1 MDFEVLLDKFS
12 GGQIA
17 FAIGLGIGLLFGVFA
32 QQSQFCLRAA
42 SIEFWRRETGTKTII
57 WLFTF
62 GAAML
67 ATQLFV
73 ESGLIDTGRV
83 RQLNNPGSIS
93 GAIVGGLLFG
103 AGMIL
108 CRGCASRMLVLSATG
123 NIRALVAGLV
133 VTIVAQASYR
143 GGLSPLREQISS
155 WWVVEAHQRGFAHW
169 LPPYGGAIL
178 GILVLGLAFW
188 LMRRHPVRSWRATA
202 GVFAGG
208 TIALAWLLNSLHAAN
223 SFDVVPVQ
231 SISFTG
237 PSADTLMGL
246 INQPSLPL
254 TFDIGLVPGVFIGS
268 MLAALVSREFQ
279 WQRFTAESGTV
290 RYLIGATLMG
300 FGAMLAGGCA
310 VGAGISGGVMLV
322 VTSWA
327 ALVCMVI
334 GAGFTDWLVDRRPQ
348 VGRNAVVQQTAPD
361 AISTS
366 P

>member
-1 MDFEVLLDKFS
+1 MDVELILEEFS
-12 GGQIA
+12 GGEIA
-17 FAIGLGIGLLFGVFA
+17 FAIGLTIGLLFGVFA
-32 QQSQFCLRAA
+32 QQSRFCLRAA
-42 SIEFWRRETGTKTII
+42 CVEGWRGQFGVKTAV
-57 WLFTF
+57 WLLTF

-67 ATQLFV
+67 ATQSFI
-73 ESGLIDTGRV
+73 EGGLLDTARV

-93 GAIVGGLLFG
+93 GAIVGGLIFG

-123 NIRALVAGLV
+123 NVRALVAGLV

-143 GGLSPLREQISS
+143 GGLSPLRESIAS
-155 WWVVEAHQRGFAHW
+155 WWTVEAHQRGFSHW
-169 LPPYGGAIL
+169 LPPHG
-178 GILVLGLAFW
+178 GILLGLAMLALAVW
-188 LMRRHPVRSWRATA
+188 LLRRHPVRWWHALAGALA
-202 GVFAGG
+202 GV
-208 TIALAWLLNSLHAAN
+208 TVALAWLLNSLHAAN

-268 MLAALVSREFQ
+268 LLASLATREFQ
-279 WQRFTAESGTV
+279 WQRFTAESGTA

-310 VGAGISGGVMLV
+310 VGAAISGGVMLV
-322 VTSWA
+322 ITSWV
-327 ALVCMVI
+327 ALLCMII
-334 GAGFTDWLVDRRPQ
+334 GAGVMDRLVDQ
-348 VGRNAVVQQTAPD
+348 H
-361 AISTS
+361 
-366 P
+366 